1 MGLRAPSRR
10 SVRFAHLLTAA
21 GLLCLAAA
29 CSAEIE
35 PDRRDSPSLRG
46 ATGPVSTSK
55 DDLEQS
61 IARASAR
68 LAESPSDSAA
78 AVALADSLLRQA
90 RLTGDATH
98 AMRAEQALVRA
109 LTFDPDRYETKRMLA
124 AVYLSQHRFR
134 EALQQANRCLASRP
148 DDDWILGVVGDAYLE
163 LGSYTEGF
171 DAIDRM
177 NAVRPTAASYARAS
191 YARELQGDLEKATEL
206 MQMAIEATPAS
217 DREAVAWYRVQLAL
231 LWLGRGEPENA
242 TRELARAEHTFPGHP
257 LARMAGVRVAHA
269 EGRHADALR
278 LLEARLRG
286 PSVLPS
292 DRALAGELLDR
303 LGRTEE
309 AARQYR
315 LAEAAWRSEAPEPA
329 QLARFLVDRGRAREA
344 LAIAEAE
351 WADRKD
357 VFTADALAW
366 SHFALGHVE
375 PAAVFIAQA
384 LRTGIRDVT
393 IRAHAKTIATASQ
406 QHGIK
411 TLTVTR

>member
-109 LTFDPDRYETKRMLA
+109 LTFDPDRYEAKPMLA

-134 EALQQANRCLASRP
+134 EALQ
-148 DDDWILGVVGDAYLE
+148 
-163 LGSYTEGF
+163 
-171 DAIDRM
+171 
-177 NAVRPTAASYARAS
+177 
-191 YARELQGDLEKATEL
+191 
-206 MQMAIEATPAS
+206 
-217 DREAVAWYRVQLAL
+217 
-231 LWLGRGEPENA
+231 
-242 TRELARAEHTFPGHP
+242 
-257 LARMAGVRVAHA
+257 
-269 EGRHADALR
+269 
-278 LLEARLRG
+278 
-286 PSVLPS
+286 
-292 DRALAGELLDR
+292 
-303 LGRTEE
+303 
-309 AARQYR
+309 
-315 LAEAAWRSEAPEPA
+315 
-329 QLARFLVDRGRAREA
+329 
-344 LAIAEAE
+344 
-351 WADRKD
+351 
-357 VFTADALAW
+357 
-366 SHFALGHVE
+366 
-375 PAAVFIAQA
+375 
-384 LRTGIRDVT
+384 
-393 IRAHAKTIATASQ
+393 
-406 QHGIK
+406 
-411 TLTVTR
+411 